1 MGFTGN
7 ITTPWFFIKTR
18 VLRSRIISLWTLGCL
33 LAAGSA
39 GEAAPS
45 PENAELVFGGGAGYF
60 LQDVK
65 GDIPRDDTP
74 ELTWTAGFD
83 VRIKRIG
90 IAYDLTVEPS
100 YVYKDPRSPLDPF
113 PLVTAYHHDFYLRWF
128 FFVRPPAAFSVAG
141 CLEISGIYTPADTPP
156 DPFHDVS
163 RAYASFQPGFYV
175 GCDLR
180 VLERLRTS
188 FQFGFMRRVKPTRR
202 TGDAIQTWYVL
213 SDTWASH
220 VDVSYWFWDFF
231 GVGVRTSLYVDGPG
245 EPKDNEKFAEIG
257 YPPAL
262 CLAVFVGPVLNF
274 TAFGSYF

>member
-1 MGFTGN
+1 M
-7 ITTPWFFIKTR
+7 
-18 VLRSRIISLWTLGCL
+18 GCL

-39 GEAAPS
+39 VEAAP
-45 PENAELVFGGGAGYF
+45 PGEGAELVFGGGVGYF

-83 VRIKRIG
+83 LRIKRIG
-90 IAYDLTVEPS
+90 VAYDLTVEPS
-100 YVYKDPRSPLDPF
+100 YVYKDPRSPFDPV
-113 PLVTAYHHDFYLRWF
+113 PLVTAYHHDFYVRWF

-141 CLEISGIYTPADTPP
+141 GLEISGIYTHP
-156 DPFHDVS
+156 DPFIGVS
-163 RAYASFQPGFYV
+163 RFYGSFQPGFYV

-180 VLERLRTS
+180 ALERLKTS
-188 FQFGFMRRVKPTRR
+188 FQFGFTRRVKPTRR
-202 TGDAIQTWYVL
+202 TGDPIQTWYVL

-220 VDVSYWFWDFF
+220 VNASYWLWDFL

-245 EPKDNEKFAEIG
+245 EPKDNERFAEIG

-262 CLAVFVGPVLNF
+262 CWAVFVGPTLNF
-274 TAFGSYF
+274 TAFGAYF

>member
-1 MGFTGN
+1 M
-7 ITTPWFFIKTR
+7 
-18 VLRSRIISLWTLGCL
+18 GCL

-39 GEAAPS
+39 VEATPPGEG
-45 PENAELVFGGGAGYF
+45 AELVFGGGAGYF

-83 VRIKRIG
+83 LRIKRIG
-90 IAYDLTVEPS
+90 VAYDLTVEPS
-100 YVYKDPRSPLDPF
+100 YVYKDPRSPFDPV
-113 PLVTAYHHDFYLRWF
+113 PLVTAYHHDFYVRWF

-141 CLEISGIYTPADTPP
+141 GLEISGIYTAP
-156 DPFHDVS
+156 DPFNYVS
-163 RAYASFQPGFYV
+163 RWYGSFQPGFYV

-180 VLERLRTS
+180 ALERLKTS
-188 FQFGFMRRVKPTRR
+188 FQSGFLRRLKPTRR
-202 TGDAIQTWYVL
+202 TSYPYGPTYVL
-213 SDTWASH
+213 SSTWASH
-220 VDVSYWFWDFF
+220 LNACYWLWDFF

-245 EPKDNEKFAEIG
+245 EPKNNEKYAKID

-262 CLAVFVGPVLNF
+262 CWAVFVGPTLNF